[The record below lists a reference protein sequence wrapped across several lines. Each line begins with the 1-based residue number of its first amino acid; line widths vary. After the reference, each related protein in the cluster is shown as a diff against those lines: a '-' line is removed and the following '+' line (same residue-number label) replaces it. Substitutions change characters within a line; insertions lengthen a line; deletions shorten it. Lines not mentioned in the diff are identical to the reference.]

1 MNQGIAKVWVTMSL
15 ILGMLAGTIPLGQ
28 AQDTLSL
35 VLDTSIVAPKYFE
48 VFADDTQKQSL
59 AQVKTQQFVPLGT
72 VTPFQLTPVY
82 WLRIRVK
89 NRTNQP
95 KKCYLYVGNWA
106 YIDLYTDDNHLVG
119 KSGRMRTY
127 TERSVPNQR
136 QWLRYE
142 LGPQQSQVLYFRLQE
157 TMAFY
162 LKSAF
167 KLTIQPLAQAQKQT
181 NNIRFSQGIFLGI
194 IIVMALYNLFIFFSV
209 QDVSFLYYVCS
220 IVGVGLYFM
229 FYYGFTLEFVWP
241 RAAVW
246 NAHAYGIIVPLTR
259 ITWVLFTKS
268 YLHLREFLPRW
279 NRWVNWLIYLYLVPM
294 LFTLLTLITGRDFSL
309 PIINW
314 IGTLGVI
321 VLSVMVLMGF
331 LALRKG
337 FKPAQYFL
345 IANIFFSIG
354 LILFIFEETG
364 YAPASDATRYIAQ
377 LGIVFQVTL
386 FSLGLANR
394 LNSAQKA
401 LAQKEIEKEVERKQL
416 IEQQK
421 KQLEVTVTERTADL
435 QQKTQELEDTVQKLQ
450 KSEKDLKELNHIKDK
465 FFSIISH
472 DLRSPFA
479 TLTSFLNILINFA
492 DEFSKEEMEELAK
505 RTQQSV
511 KNLSSLLEN
520 LLQWAMSQMN
530 QNQFRPQEIVLEDIV
545 RETVNLLAVS
555 AEEKKIAM
563 EWRVPDGTLLYTDYN
578 MLSFIIRNLLIN
590 AIKYTPAQG
599 CITITAQT
607 RSSSDAPPWVQ
618 ICIADTGVGIPEA
631 ELPKLFNAQEH
642 YTRKGTQNEKGVG
655 LGLMLCKEFVEK
667 SGGTITVTSQLNEG
681 TVFCFEVPGNNS
693 PPHSVHSP

>member
-1 MNQGIAKVWVTMSL
+1 MNQGIVIKVFLAINICVGLL
-15 ILGMLAGTIPLGQ
+15 IGRITTALT
-28 AQDTLSL
+28 QDVLSL
-35 VLDTSIVAPKYFE
+35 DTATLLASQRHLN
-48 VFADDTQKQSL
+48 VFVDSTQKRSL
-59 AQVKTQQFVPLGT
+59 AQVIIQKFTPSQTVLPLQT
-72 VTPFQLTPVY
+72 KHTY
-82 WLRIRVK
+82 WLRVK
-89 NRTNQP
+89 LKNNSTQLQKR
-95 KKCYLYVGNWA
+95 YLYVGNWA
-106 YIDLYTDDNHLVG
+106 YIDLYANDRLVG
-119 KSGRMRTY
+119 QSGRMRTY
-127 TERSVPNQR
+127 ATRSVPNQR
-136 QWLRYE
+136 QFIEYE
-142 LGPQQSQVLYFRLQE
+142 LGPQQSQVLYFKLQE

-162 LKSAF
+162 LKSSLEF
-167 KLTIQPLAQAQKQT
+167 STQKLVQVQKQT

-209 QDVSFLYYVCS
+209 KDVSFLYYVFS

-229 FYYGFTLEFVWP
+229 FYYGFTLELIWTQS
-241 RAAVW
+241 AIW
-246 NAHAYGIIVPLTR
+246 NAHSYGIIVPLTR

-268 YLHLREFLPRW
+268 YLHLHELLPRW
-279 NRWVNWLIYLYLVPM
+279 NRWLNWLIYLYLVPI
-294 LFTLLTLITGRDFSL
+294 LLTLLTLITGRDFSL
-309 PIINW
+309 PIVNW

-337 FKPAQYFL
+337 FKPARYFL

-364 YAPASDATRYIAQ
+364 YAPATDTTRYIAQ
-377 LGIVFQVTL
+377 LGIIFQVTL

-421 KQLEVTVTERTADL
+421 QQLEVTVTERTADL
-435 QQKTQELEDTVQKLQ
+435 RQKTQELEDTIQKLQ

-520 LLQWAMSQMN
+520 LLQWAMSQMD
-530 QNQFRPQEIVLEDIV
+530 QNQFRPQEIVLEKIIQ
-545 RETVNLLAVS
+545 ETTTLLAVS
-555 AEEKKIAM
+555 AEEKKIAIA
-563 EWRVPDGTLLYTDYN
+563 WDIPQNTLLYTDYN

-590 AIKYTPAQG
+590 AIKYTPNQG
-599 CITITAQT
+599 HITITAQT
-607 RSSSDAPPWVQ
+607 QNSPNAQPWVQ
-618 ICIADTGVGIPEA
+618 ICVADTGIGIPET

-667 SGGTITVTSQLNEG
+667 SGGTITVSSKLNEG
-681 TVFCFEVPGNNS
+681 TVFCFEVPGKE
-693 PPHSVHSP
+693 

>member
-1 MNQGIAKVWVTMSL
+1 MNQGIVIKVFLAINIFVGLL
-15 ILGMLAGTIPLGQ
+15 IGRITTALT
-28 AQDTLSL
+28 QDVLSL
-35 VLDTSIVAPKYFE
+35 EAVTLLASPKHLN
-48 VFADDTQKQSL
+48 VFVDSTQNQSL
-59 AQVKTQQFVPLGT
+59 AQVITQKFAPSHAALPLQT
-72 VTPFQLTPVY
+72 KHTY
-82 WLRIRVK
+82 WLRIKLK
-89 NRTNQP
+89 NNHTQP
-95 KKCYLYVGNWA
+95 QKRYLYVGNWA
-106 YIDLYTDDNHLVG
+106 YIDLYANGRLVG

-127 TERSVPNQR
+127 AARSVPNQR
-136 QWLRYE
+136 QFIEYE
-142 LGPQQSQVLYFRLQE
+142 LDPQQSQVLYFKLQE

-162 LKSAF
+162 LKSSLEF
-167 KLTIQPLAQAQKQT
+167 STQKPVQVQKQT

-209 QDVSFLYYVCS
+209 KDVSFLYYVFS

-229 FYYGFTLEFVWP
+229 FYYGFTLELIW
-241 RAAVW
+241 AQSAVW
-246 NAHAYGIIVPLTR
+246 NAHSYGIIVPLTR

-268 YLHLREFLPRW
+268 YLHLHELLPRW
-279 NRWVNWLIYLYLVPM
+279 NRWLNWLIYLYLVPI
-294 LFTLLTLITGRDFSL
+294 LLTLLTLMMGRDFSL
-309 PIINW
+309 PIVNW

-337 FKPAQYFL
+337 FKPARYFL

-364 YAPASDATRYIAQ
+364 YAPATDTTRYIAQ
-377 LGIVFQVTL
+377 LGIIFQVTL

-421 KQLEVTVTERTADL
+421 QQLEVTVTERTADL
-435 QQKTQELEDTVQKLQ
+435 RQKTQELEDTIQKLQ

-520 LLQWAMSQMN
+520 LLQWAMSQMD
-530 QNQFRPQEIVLEDIV
+530 QNQFRPQEIVLEKIIQ
-545 RETVNLLAVS
+545 ETTNLLAVS
-555 AEEKKIAM
+555 AEEKKITIG
-563 EWRVPDGTLLYTDYN
+563 WNIPQNTLLYTDYN

-590 AIKYTPAQG
+590 AIKYTPNQG
-599 CITITAQT
+599 NITITAQT
-607 RSSSDAPPWVQ
+607 QNSSNAQPWVQ
-618 ICIADTGVGIPEA
+618 ICVADTGIGIPET
-631 ELPKLFNAQEH
+631 ELHKLFNAQEH

-667 SGGTITVTSQLNEG
+667 SGGTITVSSKLNEG
-681 TVFCFEVPGNNS
+681 TVFCFEVPS
-693 PPHSVHSP
+693 HVSS

>member
-1 MNQGIAKVWVTMSL
+1 MNQGILKLFLAINICLSML
-15 ILGMLAGTIPLGQ
+15 IGRTTTALAQHPVFLEVDSSPVPLQ
-28 AQDTLSL
+28 YLSVFTDSSQKLSL
-35 VLDTSIVAPKYFE
+35 
-48 VFADDTQKQSL
+48 TQVKKQS
-59 AQVKTQQFVPLGT
+59 FVPIKAILPLQT
-72 VTPFQLTPVY
+72 NHTY
-82 WLRIRVK
+82 WLRVK
-89 NRTNQP
+89 LKNSTSQS
-95 KKCYLYVGNWA
+95 KKRYLYVGSWA
-106 YIDLYTDDNHLVG
+106 YIDLYTNGHLVG
-119 KSGRMRTY
+119 QSGRMRTY
-127 TERSVPNQR
+127 ADRSVPNQR
-136 QWLRYE
+136 QFIEYE
-142 LGPQQSQVLYFRLQE
+142 LGPRQSQVLYFRLQE

-162 LKSAF
+162 LKSSLEF
-167 KLTIQPLAQAQKQT
+167 STQKPAQVQKQT

-209 QDVSFLYYVCS
+209 KDVSFLYYVFS

-229 FYYGFTLEFVWP
+229 FYYGFTLELVWTQ
-241 RAAVW
+241 AAIW
-246 NAHAYGIIVPLTR
+246 NAHSYGIIVPLTR

-268 YLHLREFLPRW
+268 YLHLPELLPRW
-279 NRWVNWLIYLYLVPM
+279 NRWLNWLIYLYLVPI
-294 LFTLLTLITGRDFSL
+294 LLTLLTLITGQDFSL
-309 PIINW
+309 PIVNW

-321 VLSVMVLMGF
+321 VLSMMVLMGF
-331 LALRKG
+331 LVLRKG
-337 FKPAQYFL
+337 FRPARYFL

-364 YAPASDATRYIAQ
+364 YAPATDTTRYIAQ
-377 LGIVFQVTL
+377 LGIIFQVTL

-435 QQKTQELEDTVQKLQ
+435 RQKTQELEEAVQKLQ

-520 LLQWAMSQMN
+520 LLQWAMSQMD
-530 QNQFRPQEIVLEDIV
+530 QNQFRPQEIVLEKIIQ
-545 RETVNLLAVS
+545 ETTNLLAVS
-555 AEEKKIAM
+555 AEEKKITVGWNIP
-563 EWRVPDGTLLYTDYN
+563 EDTLLYTDYN

-599 CITITAQT
+599 NITITAKINHASRLQ
-607 RSSSDAPPWVQ
+607 PWVKV
-618 ICIADTGVGIPEA
+618 CVADTGIGIPQE
-631 ELPKLFNAQEH
+631 EIPKLFNAQEH

-667 SGGTITVTSQLNEG
+667 SGGTITVSSKLNEG
-681 TVFCFEVPGNNS
+681 TVFCFEVPGKE
-693 PPHSVHSP
+693 

>member
-1 MNQGIAKVWVTMSL
+1 M
-15 ILGMLAGTIPLGQ
+15 
-28 AQDTLSL
+28 LSL
-35 VLDTSIVAPKYFE
+35 DTTSFLASPRHLN
-48 VFADDTQKQSL
+48 VFVDSTQQLSL
-59 AQVKTQQFVPLGT
+59 AQVTNQKFTPSSVALPLQT
-72 VTPFQLTPVY
+72 RHIY
-82 WLRIRVK
+82 WLRVK
-89 NRTNQP
+89 LNNRTNQP
-95 KKCYLYVGNWA
+95 QKRYLYVGNWA
-106 YIDLYTDDNHLVG
+106 YIDLYANGRLVG
-119 KSGRMRTY
+119 KSGRMRNY
-127 TERSVPNQR
+127 QERSVPNQR
-136 QWLRYE
+136 QLIEYT
-142 LGPQQSQVLYFRLQE
+142 LSPKQSQTLYFRLQE

-162 LKSAF
+162 LKSSF
-167 KLTIQPLAQAQKQT
+167 EFTAQSQAQVQKQT

-209 QDVSFLYYVCS
+209 KDVSFLYYVFS

-229 FYYGFTLEFVWP
+229 FYYGFTLEFVWTQ
-241 RAAVW
+241 AAIW
-246 NAHAYGIIVPLTR
+246 NAHSYGIIVPLTR

-279 NRWVNWLIYLYLVPM
+279 NRWVNWLIYLYLVPII
-294 LFTLLTLITGRDFSL
+294 LTILTLVTGQDFSTS
-309 PIINW
+309 IVNW
-314 IGTLGVI
+314 VGTLGVI
-321 VLSVMVLMGF
+321 VLSIMVLMGF

-337 FKPAQYFL
+337 FKPAFYFL

-364 YAPASDATRYIAQ
+364 YAPASDTTRYIAQ
-377 LGIVFQVTL
+377 LGIIFQVTL

-421 KQLEVTVTERTADL
+421 KQLEVTVTERTSDL
-435 QQKTQELEDTVQKLQ
+435 RQKTQELEDAVQKLQ

-520 LLQWAMSQMN
+520 LLQWAMSQMD
-530 QNQFRPQEIVLEDIV
+530 QNQFRPQEIVLKKIIQ
-545 RETVNLLAVS
+545 ETTNLLAVS
-555 AEEKKIAM
+555 AEEKKITID
-563 EWRVPDGTLLYTDYN
+563 WDIPQDTLLYTDYN

-590 AIKYTPAQG
+590 AIKYTPTQG
-599 CITITAQT
+599 RITITAHTQNA
-607 RSSSDAPPWVQ
+607 SDAQPWVQ
-618 ICIADTGVGIPEA
+618 ICVADTGIGIPET

-667 SGGTITVTSQLNEG
+667 SGGTISVTSKLNEG
-681 TVFCFEVPGNNS
+681 TVFCFEVPGS
-693 PPHSVHSP
+693 A